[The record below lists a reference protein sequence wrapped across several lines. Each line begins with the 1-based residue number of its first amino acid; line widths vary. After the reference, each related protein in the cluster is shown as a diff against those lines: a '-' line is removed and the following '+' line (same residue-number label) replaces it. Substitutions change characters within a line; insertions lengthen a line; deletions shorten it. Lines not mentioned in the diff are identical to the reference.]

1 MRLKAH
7 HHPRRQARG
16 SRRVVAG
23 GNIIHAEG
31 VPWRLAISKADLN
44 NSKPPGE
51 IQAAKVARVSAA
63 SGSFEGF
70 RVEGEVADAKSSK
83 LAAGASRPRAKI

>member
-1 MRLKAH
+1 MLLKAH

-31 VPWRLAISKADLN
+31 ETL
-44 NSKPPGE
+44 E
-51 IQAAKVARVSAA
+51 IGPLRYKVS
-63 SGSFEGF
+63 
-70 RVEGEVADAKSSK
+70 
-83 LAAGASRPRAKI
+83 GASSGRGAGQYFAGHFPRISVT

>member
-23 GNIIHAEG
+23 GNISHAEG
-31 VPWRLAISKADLN
+31 VPLEIGPFSEELKA
-44 NSKPPGE
+44 GE
-51 IQAAKVARVSAA
+51 
-63 SGSFEGF
+63 GS
-70 RVEGEVADAKSSK
+70 
-83 LAAGASRPRAKI
+83 P

>member
-7 HHPRRQARG
+7 HHPHRQARG

-31 VPWRLAISKADLN
+31 VPEQQLS
-44 NSKPPGE
+44 
-51 IQAAKVARVSAA
+51 
-63 SGSFEGF
+63 
-70 RVEGEVADAKSSK
+70 
-83 LAAGASRPRAKI
+83 LAAQAR

>member
-1 MRLKAH
+1 MLLKAH

-31 VPWRLAISKADLN
+31 ETL
-44 NSKPPGE
+44 E
-51 IQAAKVARVSAA
+51 IGPLRYKVS
-63 SGSFEGF
+63 
-70 RVEGEVADAKSSK
+70 
-83 LAAGASRPRAKI
+83 GASSGRGWAIISLDIFRESL